1 MGYAGAGPRIRR
13 ADGDLSLMKKNPP
26 QKSAAGSLKLWSAW
40 ISAAVGEEPGR
51 FFCCHF
57 TVHGLAETG
66 AFLRL
71 RQVEIVVGPGAAS
84 GSQSIDDEFFE
95 CAHGTIST
103 TGVTAYCQKRI
114 CTFSERADVPFA
126 NGIQAKTTT

>member
-1 MGYAGAGPRIRR
+1 M
-13 ADGDLSLMKKNPP
+13 
-26 QKSAAGSLKLWSAW
+26 KLWSAW
-40 ISAAVGEEPGR
+40 ISAAVCEKPR
-51 FFCCHF
+51 CFFYCHF

-103 TGVTAYCQKRI
+103 TGVTAYCQMRI
-114 CTFSERADVPFA
+114 CTFSEQPDVLFA
-126 NGIQAKTTT
+126 NRIQAKTTT